1 MMHSIVR
8 LQAQMVD
15 NTRKVEYVTQDVK
28 DALNSVRSMK
38 EVGPPVV
45 ERMIKT
51 LDSSLPRLAS
61 LRQSKR

>member
-1 MMHSIVR
+1 
-8 LQAQMVD
+8 MVE
-15 NTRKVEYVTQDVK
+15 NTREVEYVTQDVK

-38 EVGPPVV
+38 EVGTPVI

-51 LDSSLPRLAS
+51 LDASLPLLASS